1 MTDDVILENVL
12 SLLAAIT
19 SNFPIFHRLL
29 GYEAE
34 LLSNNINLSIKSH
47 LIRSKIDV
55 KNDRHRRRLKARLI
69 IMQIYNFRLSD
80 PCEESY

>member
-1 MTDDVILENVL
+1 MDIPQIRAEHLTDDVILENVL

-34 LLSNNINLSIKSH
+34 LLSNNINLSI
-47 LIRSKIDV
+47 
-55 KNDRHRRRLKARLI
+55 
-69 IMQIYNFRLSD
+69 
-80 PCEESY
+80 